1 MGILAPIGRFLFS
14 VLFITSGMNHF
25 MQYEAL
31 AGYARASGVPSPE
44 AAVLASGVVLV
55 VGGVCVLLG
64 AFARF
69 GALLLA
75 GFLLVSAVMMH
86 RFWGVTDAA
95 QAQAQMTN
103 FFKNLALAGG
113 ALLIVYFG
121 PGPYSLG
128 RRAERFASRI
138 HIPLNRR
145 G

>member
-1 MGILAPIGRFLFS
+1 MGIFAPIGRFLFS

-31 AGYARASGVPSPE
+31 AGYARSSGVPSPE
-44 AAVLASGVVLV
+44 AAVLVSGAVLV

-86 RFWGVTDAA
+86 RFWGVADAA
-95 QAQAQMTN
+95 QAQSQMTH

-138 HIPLNRR
+138 QIPLNRR

>member
-14 VLFITSGMNHF
+14 VLFLTSGMNHF
-25 MQYEAL
+25 MQYDAL
-31 AGYARASGVPSPE
+31 VGYARASGVPSPDV
-44 AAVLASGVVLV
+44 AVLVSGVVLV

-64 AFARF
+64 AFAR
-69 GALLLA
+69 L
-75 GFLLVSAVMMH
+75 
-86 RFWGVTDAA
+86 
-95 QAQAQMTN
+95 
-103 FFKNLALAGG
+103 G

-138 HIPLNRR
+138 QIPLNRR

>member
-14 VLFITSGMNHF
+14 VLFLTSGMNHF

-31 AGYARASGVPSPE
+31 VGYARASGVPSPDL
-44 AAVLASGVVLV
+44 AVLVTGVMLV

-75 GFLLVSAVMMH
+75 IFLIASALMVH
-86 RFWGVTDAA
+86 RFWGLTDAM
-95 QAQAQMTN
+95 QAQSQMTH

-121 PGPYSLG
+121 PGPYSVG

-138 HIPLNRR
+138 QIPLNRR